1 MFSEPINRAGRIL
14 RCGGV
19 VAYPTEG
26 VFGLG
31 CLPDD
36 GEAVGRIL
44 SIKGRAAT
52 KGLIVIASCVSQLR
66 DWINLPN
73 ADSEL
78 SNPSDQP
85 VTWIVPPAENLP
97 YWICGE
103 HDGIAVRITSH
114 PVAAVLCDAADSAL
128 ISTSANLSGHPPAR
142 SRHVLRRCFHGLVD
156 YIVPGQ
162 CGPAN
167 RPTEIRVL
175 TNGKVLRSAT

>member
-36 GEAVGRIL
+36 AEAVGRIL
-44 SIKGRAAT
+44 SIKGRDPT
-52 KGLIVIASCVSQLR
+52 RGLILIASNVAQLLTR
-66 DWINLPN
+66 ISLPN
-73 ADSEL
+73 AASEL

-85 VTWIVPPAENLP
+85 VTWIVPPAEYLP
-97 YWICGE
+97 YWICGK
-103 HDGIAVRITSH
+103 HDGIAVRLTSH
-114 PVAAVLCDAADSAL
+114 PVAAALCDAADSAL
-128 ISTSANLSGHPPAR
+128 ISTSANLSGRPPAR

-162 CGPAN
+162 CGSAN
-167 RPTEIRVL
+167 KPTEIRVL
-175 TNGKVLRSAT
+175 TSGKVLRSAT